1 MRFLQEQNWQPHV
14 IERFHS
20 KSLSFLATVPGN
32 SDRVQLKQAGLGHA
46 TQIYFKAIN
55 SMARRLS
62 AQQSAAGPSPMD
74 ENLRLPSRS
83 SRLATLLGPIHASE
97 QATTSRGSQGKLPA
111 KGWLFTLCVHRS
123 KALRAL
129 RGNPT
134 TSTSWLASLNVDGL
148 AQPGRWQLL
157 LSYGYDVLCLQETH
171 LTATKQQLLSS
182 NASLQ
187 CLWGAPV
194 TTSSRCGVGAVV
206 NPKKFANVSPMTS
219 VSNIGKTDEP
229 KQLFSIDMTAAR
241 TSIARRGRK
250 KLQQPNGTSVNFSE
264 PCPVTRPREHLF
276 ADTS

>member
-14 IERFHS
+14 TERFDS
-20 KSLSFLATVPGN
+20 KSLSFLATAPGN
-32 SDRVQLKQAGLGHA
+32 SDRVQLKQAGLGGQLDGM
-46 TQIYFKAIN
+46 TP
-55 SMARRLS
+55 LS
-62 AQQSAAGPSPMD
+62 AAIRRRPKPHGRKSSTTIQNQS
-74 ENLRLPSRS
+74 
-83 SRLATLLGPIHASE
+83 LGHRTASE

-148 AQPGRWQLL
+148 AQPGRWQIL

-194 TTSSRCGVGAVV
+194 TTSSRCGVGA
-206 NPKKFANVSPMTS
+206 
-219 VSNIGKTDEP
+219 I
-229 KQLFSIDMTAAR
+229 I
-241 TSIARRGRK
+241 
-250 KLQQPNGTSVNFSE
+250 
-264 PCPVTRPREHLF
+264 
-276 ADTS
+276 